1 MFYLAFKPA
10 IERLIIS
17 NNLKI
22 SIFSQL
28 KVEELFLTD
37 VVERSLRRLGVTVS
51 RPVLGVIAIIFGILL
66 IIFPP
71 LIAYLIGIFLIIE
84 GILLLTDYLEIRRQH
99 ETTTRAAPAPP
110 PVTSPPAPTPNRPPP
125 PTKNDEP

>member
-1 MFYLAFKPA
+1 
-10 IERLIIS
+10 
-17 NNLKI
+17 
-22 SIFSQL
+22 
-28 KVEELFLTD
+28 LTD

-84 GILLLTDYLEIRRQH
+84 GILLLTDYLEIRHQH
-99 ETTTRAAPAPP
+99 ETTTRASPSPP
-110 PVTSPPAPTPNRPPP
+110 LPTSPPTPVQGPPP
-125 PTKNDEP
+125 SPIENS

>member
-1 MFYLAFKPA
+1 M
-10 IERLIIS
+10 
-17 NNLKI
+17 
-22 SIFSQL
+22 
-28 KVEELFLTD
+28 TD

-84 GILLLTDYLEIRRQH
+84 GILLLTDYLEIRHQH
-99 ETTTRAAPAPP
+99 ETTTRASPSPP
-110 PVTSPPAPTPNRPPP
+110 LPTSPPTPVQGPPP
-125 PTKNDEP
+125 SPIENS